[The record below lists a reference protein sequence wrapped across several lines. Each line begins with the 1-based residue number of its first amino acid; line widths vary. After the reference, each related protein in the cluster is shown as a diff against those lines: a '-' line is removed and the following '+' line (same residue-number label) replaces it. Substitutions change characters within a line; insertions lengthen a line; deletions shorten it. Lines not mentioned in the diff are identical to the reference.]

1 MSEKCHRRQAWIE
14 SALPGCYGDGM
25 EFEFATAGRIVFGA
39 GAARRLGSEAAA
51 LGRRALVLTGARPE
65 RSAELLGQLDQH
77 HVMRTLFQVAGEPT
91 TEVVAAGIE
100 RARGCGCDLVI
111 GIGGGSV
118 IDAGKAIAAML
129 TNGEDLMEYLEV
141 IGKGR
146 PLARPAAP
154 FIAVPTT
161 AGTGAEVTRNAV
173 LGSPPHR
180 IKVSL
185 RSPFMLPR
193 LALVDPELTYSMP
206 PALTAA
212 TGFDALTQ
220 LLEAFVSRHANPLTD
235 GVCREGLRRA
245 GRSLAAAVA
254 DGSDRRAR
262 EEMCIASLFGGL
274 ALANARLGAVHGIA
288 GPFGGMFPA
297 PHGAVCGRL
306 LPVVMAANIAAL
318 KARDP
323 GSALRMRFDE
333 AARLLSGSE
342 SSRADDGVAWIRRL
356 SEQFALP
363 PLAAYGFT
371 AQHMGELVAKSLA
384 GRNMRGNPV
393 DLTAAELESL
403 LDQAR

>member
-1 MSEKCHRRQAWIE
+1 
-14 SALPGCYGDGM
+14 M

-39 GAARRLGSEAAA
+39 GVAGRIGSEVAAQ
-51 LGRRALVLTGARPE
+51 GRRALVLTGARPE
-65 RSAELLGQLDQH
+65 RVAELRRILDHH
-77 HVMRTLFQVAGEPT
+77 HVTQTLFQVVGEPT
-91 TEVVAAGIE
+91 TDLVAAGIDC
-100 RARGCGCDLVI
+100 ARDFGCNVVVGM
-111 GIGGGSV
+111 GGGSV

-129 TNGEDLMEYLEV
+129 ANGGDLMEHLEV
-141 IGKGR
+141 IGKAR
-146 PLARPAAP
+146 PLAHPSAP

-173 LGSPPHR
+173 LGSPAHR

-185 RSPFMLPR
+185 RSAFMLPR

-212 TGFDALTQ
+212 TGLDALTQ
-220 LLEAFVSRHANPLTD
+220 LLEAFVSRQANPLTD
-235 GVCREGLRRA
+235 GICREGLRRA
-245 GRSLAAAVA
+245 GRSLAAAFA
-254 DGSDRRAR
+254 DGADHRAR
-262 EEMCIASLFGGL
+262 ADMCVASLFGGL

-306 LPVVMAANIAAL
+306 LPVVMAVNIAAL

>member
-1 MSEKCHRRQAWIE
+1 
-14 SALPGCYGDGM
+14 M

-39 GAARRLGSEAAA
+39 GASRRLGGEAAA
-51 LGRRALVLTGARPE
+51 LGRRALVVTGARPE
-65 RSAELLGQLDQH
+65 RSAELRRLLDDH
-77 HVMRTLFQVAGEPT
+77 HVMHTLFSVAGEPT
-91 TEVVAAGIE
+91 TALVEAGSD
-100 RARGCGCDLVI
+100 RARDFGCNVVV

-118 IDAGKAIAAML
+118 IDTGKAIAAML
-129 TNGEDLMEYLEV
+129 ANGGDLMEHLEV
-141 IGKGR
+141 IGKAR
-146 PLARPAAP
+146 PLALPSAP

-173 LGSPPHR
+173 LGSPAHR

-220 LLEAFVSRHANPLTD
+220 LLEAFVSRDATPLTD
-235 GVCREGLRRA
+235 GICREGLRRG

-254 DGSDRRAR
+254 DGADRQAR

-306 LPVVMAANIAAL
+306 LPLVAAANI
-318 KARDP
+318 
-323 GSALRMRFDE
+323 SALRQRAPGSPALVRYQE
-333 AARLLSGSE
+333 AAGVLTGN
-342 SSRADDGVAWIRRL
+342 SRAEPEDGAEWLQALCTRL
-356 SEQFALP
+356 AIP
-363 PLAAYGFT
+363 PLSAYGFS
-371 AQHMGELVAKSLA
+371 AQSMGLLIERARHASS
-384 GRNMRGNPV
+384 MRGNPV
-393 DLTAAELESL
+393 DLTAHELEHVL
-403 LDQAR
+403 LKAE